1 MRDNPIRACRAVA
14 NAARLASSSPRGE
27 SGVDTGGQPID
38 LARLDDAL
46 FGRLYKE
53 RIEPCFESNEQGRLD
68 AVAEFKKRLMIG
80 GGIVIAIIAI
90 GTWFWDGGGAVTL
103 GFMAAIGIGVWA
115 YQPLAKIGR
124 KLKQEY
130 CTAIAEAMG
139 ATFRIAAFDP
149 PAFARLKGLRLV
161 PSYARSNFEDLFSGT
176 HKGAQYDLYE
186 AHLEQRTTD
195 SKGRTRYTTVFRGQL
210 IRMHFPREFLGVTIV
225 RRDAGVFNVFGGS
238 ELDGRKLERV
248 RLVASEFEKAFEVWG
263 TDQVEARYLLH
274 PVMME
279 RLIGLEKGLHG
290 KRLRCGF
297 ENGDLLVAVEGGNLF
312 EPGDLFK
319 PLVDPARARRI
330 IDEIAGVVKVMD
342 QVVTAQSARP
352 PTS

>member
-1 MRDNPIRACRAVA
+1 M
-14 NAARLASSSPRGE
+14 
-27 SGVDTGGQPID
+27 DTGGQPID

-46 FGRLYKE
+46 FDRLYKE
-53 RIEPCFESNEQGRLD
+53 RIEPCFASNEAGRLD
-68 AVAEFKKRLMIG
+68 AVKQFQKRLLI
-80 GGIVIAIIAI
+80 
-90 GTWFWDGGGAVTL
+90 GGAVVVAILVIVGAWT
-103 GFMAAIGIGVWA
+103 GDASAGIVFAFVAAIGAGVIA

-139 ATFRIAAFDP
+139 ATFRVAAFDP

-161 PSYARSNFEDLFSGT
+161 PGYARSNFEDLFSGT
-176 HKGAQYDLYE
+176 HKGARYDLYE
-186 AHLEQRTTD
+186 GHLEQRTTD

-225 RRDAGVFNVFGGS
+225 RRDAGVFNVFGRG

-248 RLVASEFEKAFEVWG
+248 RLVASEFEKAFEVWS

-279 RLIGLEKGLHG
+279 RLIDLEKGLHG

>member
-1 MRDNPIRACRAVA
+1 M
-14 NAARLASSSPRGE
+14 
-27 SGVDTGGQPID
+27 DTGGQPID

-46 FGRLYKE
+46 FDRLYKE
-53 RIEPCFESNEQGRLD
+53 RIEPCFASNEEGRLE
-68 AVAEFKKRLMIG
+68 ALKQFKQRLLIG
-80 GGIVIAIIAI
+80 GGIVLAILVIV
-90 GTWFWDGGGAVTL
+90 GALTSDPTAGLVFA
-103 GFMAAIGIGVWA
+103 FMAAIGAGVIA

-139 ATFRIAAFDP
+139 ATFRVAAFDP

-161 PSYARSNFEDLFSGT
+161 PGYARSNFEDLFTGT
-176 HKGAQYDLYE
+176 HKGARYELYE

-225 RRDAGVFNVFGGS
+225 RRDAGVFNVFGGG

-279 RLIGLEKGLHG
+279 RLIELEKGLHG

-330 IDEIAGVVKVMD
+330 INEIAGVVKVMD